1 MNKMKRIFSF
11 LLVLSMILGSF
22 AATLTVAHA
31 ETAVETADKALKEV
45 PKDVK
50 GTEYEKAISRL
61 VAFGIIGGYPDGTFR
76 PENDVTRAE
85 FAKILVEA
93 LGLGSAANAA
103 VGRTNFS
110 DVPAS
115 HWAAGYIN
123 VASGQGLLKGYPN
136 GTFQPSKQVSH
147 AEALTMLVRALGY
160 QDSFLGIGKP
170 GVNWAEAYV
179 AKAAQVGIST
189 GVKFTPNAAS
199 KRGTVGILINNTLD
213 AKVIK
218 QVKYGSAFEWEE
230 QMITLLEERLKIN
243 KLDEV
248 VVVATPKVEK
258 IEKDQIRVEFE
269 KDVYYTDAIRK
280 ADKEKRYEKGDDET
294 FDIDERVVDLD
305 AINSKLGES
314 LNIYINDKDEI
325 VYFELS
331 DRPFKVFYDT
341 IDGEEYDSY
350 EDYEILLVNED
361 KGYDIQK
368 GGKDVNEAVF
378 YVDNTSVKNFKDFY
392 EISKKTSENNKH
404 LFAKVVLNRRG
415 NVKLVDAHY
424 WEGNPGVVRKADKDE
439 IVYFDN
445 DEDDEKKIKAK
456 DYDKIQVIDNKGQLM
471 KMEDIKKDDVVYLN
485 DKFNVGS
492 KDGDD
497 LEEASSKDEVAYVLV
512 VRNKLEGK
520 LESYREGKNGNVID
534 VEIDGKKY
542 DVTSGR
548 ITTVSIDSD
557 ATIEMIDMAKDKL
570 DDLSADKAAV
580 TLLLDA
586 SGDVRHIRGGIES
599 ASGALY
605 GVVTGVDRK
614 YGDIYVKLL
623 NYEEKTVE
631 YELDLDDNK
640 AFGYK
645 GKNHKTLAAADNKD
659 NGNGVDVSRGDIVR
673 YKVNSKGD
681 IKEIELIAYYDGS
694 KFHKA
699 EGEASKDMSIVL
711 ANADQNY
718 DIAKKGIRL
727 DGDKSFTM
735 VKDDVA
741 VFNYSPAFGKDGKT
755 LEDAADVEYA
765 KWSDIVDKSIKKETP
780 VVIAKDTRRDA
791 AELVVF
797 LKNFEEI
804 GDSSFVG
811 YVTSMRKNDGD
822 GFADIVYAGS
832 DKEVR
837 VELSNSS
844 QYEVEGG
851 FERRNIAL
859 FVEKSNGKVEANFGH
874 KDLQAVTGKV
884 DKIAGK
890 YITLIDR
897 EDRKDAKTTVVRVDN
912 ETVFYRKGTKITLS
926 DINEGDY
933 IRAGIKEGIA
943 GVVKKYDI
951 NEKDVKAG
959 TDGEVKL
966 FFRDFKF
973 DMKKNWSDN
982 ATTTPEDGKG
992 LVSYISLDGKAFEL
1006 DGKAYKIDADTRLVV
1021 NGKTIAMGV
1030 DEIKAKLAVGDKVTV
1045 KDNVI
1050 TRESTLAEREEEKA
1064 LTKAVKDAEEA
1075 LEAYIAA
1082 GGKAEDQEY
1091 KDLKAALAAK
1101 PQVRADIENAT
1112 RALVAKTEELKADEN
1127 VEKEVANFKATHA
1140 DVLALTEDTV
1150 KVSDK
1155 AKVNYTSASFELLSA
1170 GAKAKLATEK
1180 ALLTKLQN
1188 KIAELEAAAVV
1199 TEELN
1204 TAKAAI
1210 EAATYELNKTD
1221 HDEEGKAE
1229 NAVKGKVNGLT
1240 EVSGKGFTVSIEDGS
1255 FVKAE
1260 DGVSD
1265 GSYEFKVKLEKS
1277 GQDVTTKVIK
1287 VTIAK

>member
-11 LLVLSMILGSF
+11 LLVFAMILGSF
-22 AATLTVAHA
+22 GSVFTPAYAADA
-31 ETAVETADKALKEV
+31 ETADKALKEV
-45 PKDVK
+45 PKDVV
-50 GTEYEKAISRL
+50 GTEYEKAVSRL

-93 LGLGSAANAA
+93 LGLSSAANAA

-110 DVPAS
+110 DVPSS

-123 VASGQGLLKGYPN
+123 VASGQGLLKGYPS
-136 GTFQPSKQVSH
+136 GTFQPEKQVSH

-160 QDSFLGIGKP
+160 QDSFLGIGAP
-170 GVNWAEAYV
+170 GVNWAEAYT
-179 AKAAQVGIST
+179 AKAAQLGIST
-189 GVKFTPNAAS
+189 GVKFTPNSAS

-218 QVKYGSAFEWEE
+218 QVKYGSTIEWEE

-294 FDIDERVVDLD
+294 FDIDEKVVDLEAID
-305 AINSKLGES
+305 AKLGES
-314 LNIYINDKDEI
+314 LNIYINEKDEI

-361 KGYDIQK
+361 KGYDIQH
-368 GGKDVNEAVF
+368 GAKDVNDAVF

-392 EISKKTSENNKH
+392 EISNKASASSKH
-404 LFAKVVLNRRG
+404 LFAKIVLNRRG

-439 IVYFDN
+439 IVYFDV
-445 DEDDEKKIKAK
+445 DEDDEKKIKTK
-456 DYDKIQVIDNKGQLM
+456 DYDKIQIFDNKGEIM
-471 KMEDIKKDDVVYLN
+471 KMDDIKKDDVIYLN
-485 DKFNVGS
+485 DKYNIGS

-497 LEEASSKDEVAYVLV
+497 LEEASSKNEVAYVLV
-512 VRNKLEGK
+512 VRNKIEGK
-520 LESYREGKNGNVID
+520 LESYRENSRGNVID
-534 VEIDGKKY
+534 VELDGKKY
-542 DVTSGR
+542 DVTSGS

-557 ATIEMIDMAKDKL
+557 ATIEIVDDATDKL

-580 TLLLDA
+580 TLLMDA

-605 GVVTGVDRK
+605 GVVTGVDKK
-614 YGDIYVKLL
+614 YGDVYVKLL

-645 GKNHKTLAAADNKD
+645 DKTHKTLEANDNKAD
-659 NGNGVDVSRGDIVR
+659 GNGKDVSKGDIVR

-694 KFHKA
+694 KFNKA
-699 EGEASKDMSIVL
+699 EGKSSNDMSIVL
-711 ANADQNY
+711 ANADQSY

-727 DGDKSFTM
+727 EGNSSFTM

-755 LEDAADVEYA
+755 LEDVADVEYA
-765 KWSDIVDKSIKKETP
+765 KWADIVDKSIKKETP
-780 VVIAKDTRRDA
+780 VVVAKDTKRDS

-804 GDSSFVG
+804 GDDSFVG
-811 YVTSMRKNDGD
+811 YVTSMRKSDGD
-822 GFADIVYAGS
+822 GYADVVYAGS

-837 VELSNSS
+837 VKLNNTD

-859 FVEKSNGKVEANFGH
+859 FIEKSNGKVEANFKH
-874 KDLQAVTGKV
+874 KDLQAVTGRV
-884 DKIAGK
+884 DKIRGK
-890 YITLIDR
+890 YITVVDGAGKEI
-897 EDRKDAKTTVVRVDN
+897 AVVRADN
-912 ETVFYRKGTKITLS
+912 ETVYYRKGTKITLS

-943 GVVKKYDI
+943 GAIKKYDI
-951 NEKDVKAG
+951 NDKDVKAG

-966 FFRDFKF
+966 FFRDFKY
-973 DMKKNWSDN
+973 DN
-982 ATTTPEDGKG
+982 SGKTWPTDGGTTTPETGDGKITYVNGG
-992 LVSYISLDGKAFEL
+992 LLKVELPNKTDKFVVRVGTDVKAVESDGTVDFGDTTFSAGNVYTAELLNLKDLSKVLATYNFVATIPGIKLNVEKSEVTLGLGEDHDIEAKAEPTADSIKYESSDATVATVDNTGKITAKAEGKATITITAE
-1006 DGKAYKIDADTRLVV
+1006 KAGYETVV
-1021 NGKTIAMGV
+1021 K
-1030 DEIKAKLAVGDKVTV
+1030 TV
-1045 KDNVI
+1045 KVVV
-1050 TRESTLAEREEEKA
+1050 EK
-1064 LTKAVKDAEEA
+1064 KAVK
-1075 LEAYIAA
+1075 L
-1082 GGKAEDQEY
+1082 
-1091 KDLKAALAAK
+1091 
-1101 PQVRADIENAT
+1101 
-1112 RALVAKTEELKADEN
+1112 
-1127 VEKEVANFKATHA
+1127 
-1140 DVLALTEDTV
+1140 TV
-1150 KVSDK
+1150 KSEEVKSLVGD
-1155 AKVNYTSASFELLSA
+1155 AFNV
-1170 GAKAKLATEK
+1170 GAKAEPNDATITYESSDNAIATVDTDGKVTAEAKGEATITIKAEK
-1180 ALLTKLQN
+1180 AN
-1188 KIAELEAAAVV
+1188 Y
-1199 TEELN
+1199 N
-1204 TAKAAI
+1204 DAI
-1210 EAATYELNKTD
+1210 I
-1221 HDEEGKAE
+1221 
-1229 NAVKGKVNGLT
+1229 
-1240 EVSGKGFTVSIEDGS
+1240 EV
-1255 FVKAE
+1255 
-1260 DGVSD
+1260 
-1265 GSYEFKVKLEKS
+1265 
-1277 GQDVTTKVIK
+1277 KVI
-1287 VTIAK
+1287 VE